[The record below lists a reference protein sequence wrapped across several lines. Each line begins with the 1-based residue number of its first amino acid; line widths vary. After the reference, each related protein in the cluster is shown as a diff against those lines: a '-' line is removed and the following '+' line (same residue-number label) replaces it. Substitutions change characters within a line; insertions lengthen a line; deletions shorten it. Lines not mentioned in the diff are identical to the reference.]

1 MDYCGGLEP
10 LPGGNGLG
18 VILVVVSVEGSSATG
33 ETVVVA
39 SVVGASVVCT
49 VVVVSAVVVSAIVVS
64 TVTSSV
70 EAVLTLDTASDS
82 DVAVSVVTSTN
93 TLSLI

>member
-39 SVVGASVVCT
+39 SVVYFVDYDVDLDLEHPATTSDIKAT
-49 VVVVSAVVVSAIVVS
+49 LPAKNRFVSFFIKD
-64 TVTSSV
+64 SSQ
-70 EAVLTLDTASDS
+70 LL
-82 DVAVSVVTSTN
+82 
-93 TLSLI
+93 